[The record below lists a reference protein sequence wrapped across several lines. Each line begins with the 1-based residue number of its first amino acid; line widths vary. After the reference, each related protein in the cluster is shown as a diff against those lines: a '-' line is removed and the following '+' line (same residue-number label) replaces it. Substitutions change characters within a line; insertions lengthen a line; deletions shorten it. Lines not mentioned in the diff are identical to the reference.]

1 MNTRRSNTNST
12 SGLVHTRTSK
22 DNECLD
28 AESTLRLF
36 VHRLEHASKLIDALD
51 DDLEEM
57 NQRIITK
64 VGQRTTGAGLVGLI
78 IKSETL
84 ALKLVRFA
92 AALRR
97 NERRRQLPPRVRD
110 D

>member
-1 MNTRRSNTNST
+1 
-12 SGLVHTRTSK
+12 LVHTRTSK

-28 AESTLRLF
+28 AESTLSLF
-36 VHRLEHASKLIDALD
+36 VQRLEHVSELIDALD

-57 NQRIITK
+57 NQRIMTK
-64 VGQRTTGAGLVGLI
+64 VGQRITGGGVVALI

-84 ALKLVRFA
+84 ALTLTRFA

-97 NERRRQLPPRVRD
+97 NELRHKLPRQVRED
-110 D
+110 